1 MLSAPPIAQ
10 RWLTAILML
19 GACLRFFPIWFGL
32 TYQYSRPD
40 ETEAVGHA
48 LGMLGGDLNPHFF
61 HWPSLTFYLFAA
73 VFSVLSGIKKVLF
86 DDPIDIRNYC
96 HASRTAAT
104 PSR

>member
-1 MLSAPPIAQ
+1 MHSASPTAK
-10 RWLTAILML
+10 RWLTSHPVL
-19 GACLRFFPIWFGL
+19 GAALRFFPIWFGL

-73 VFSVLSGIKKVLF
+73 AFARRLRQSE
-86 DDPIDIRNYC
+86 
-96 HASRTAAT
+96 A
-104 PSR
+104 PSRRPGR